1 MDNKFIEMAILIE
14 LRSLMDM
21 EGWRDLT
28 EIEKGVLSLEDQIE
42 LQFLCPKDFNYLD
55 TISIKKALL
64 EKNRLLEISRKNY
77 RRVFL

>member
-1 MDNKFIEMAILIE
+1 MCDKFIEMVIEIE

-28 EIEKGVLSLEDQIE
+28 EIERGVLSLADQIE

-55 TISIKKALL
+55 SKSVKKALL

-77 RRVFL
+77 RQVFL